1 MKKIFPIIYMIFI
14 IITIPFI
21 IQANPP
27 SSVDETQPKP
37 LILKTL
43 LKEAITRNPKI
54 RAAEKEITASS
65 YRIKPAQ
72 TLPDPMI
79 ELGIKNMG
87 LSEWMIGTDPTSGI
101 GISISQLIPFFGK
114 LRIQGELSR
123 KEFEFK
129 QLKLEE
135 IKQEVFRQVKQY
147 YFDLYY
153 LHKAVY
159 IYQKQKELV
168 EKALTL
174 TETRYSVGR
183 GTQGDIFKAQLE
195 ISRMDEM
202 IIPMTQMIKAKE
214 SSLNLL
220 LDYPPHLPVGI
231 PEQIDFSTFP
241 LSLEQL
247 EETLIMRSPVLK
259 EAEKNTETK
268 EKEIEM
274 AKKNFY
280 PDFRV
285 KAGWE
290 YKGKLTDMYEFMV
303 GMEIP
308 IFAKRK
314 QSLRLKETNAMTEGS
329 YLEKTSIKN
338 ELLMSLND
346 FFIKAKTAENLIR
359 LYKTQIIPQSK
370 LALEASFAAYPVDKT
385 DFMSLLEDI
394 SNQFAAELALF
405 RELNQLWNATANI
418 EAVTTI
424 NIFPN
429 VMDIEEPSNVSHSI
443 STTDETKKE

>member
-1 MKKIFPIIYMIFI
+1 MIFI
-14 IITIPFI
+14 IITIPSKT
-21 IQANPP
+21 QAN
-27 SSVDETQPKP
+27 SSSLDESQPKP
-37 LILKTL
+37 LVLKILI
-43 LKEAITRNPKI
+43 KEAITRNPKI
-54 RAAEKEITASS
+54 KAAEKEITASS

-87 LSEWMIGTDPTSGI
+87 LSQWMIGTDPMSGI
-101 GISISQLIPFFGK
+101 GVSISQLIPFFGK

-123 KEFEFK
+123 KEYEFK

-135 IKQEVFRQVKQY
+135 IKQEVFRQVKQN
-147 YFDLYY
+147 YFDLFY

-168 EKALTL
+168 EKALAL

-183 GTQGDIFKAQLE
+183 GTQADIFKAQLE

-202 IIPMTQMIKAKE
+202 IIPMSQMIKAKE

-220 LDYPPHLPVGI
+220 LDYPPHSPVGI

-241 LSLEQL
+241 LSLDQL
-247 EETLIMRSPVLK
+247 EETLIRLSPVLK

-280 PDFRV
+280 PDFKV

-314 QSLRLKETNAMTEGS
+314 QSLRLKETNVMTES
-329 YLEKTSIKN
+329 SLLEKISIKN
-338 ELLMSLND
+338 ELLMNLND
-346 FFIKAKTAENLIR
+346 FFIKAKTAENLIH
-359 LYKTQIIPQSK
+359 LYKTQIIPQSQ

-385 DFMSLLEDI
+385 DFMSLLDDI
-394 SNQFAAELALF
+394 SIQFAAELALY
-405 RELNQLWNATANI
+405 RELNQLWNATADI
-418 EAVTTI
+418 EAVTAT

-429 VMDIEEPSNVSHSI
+429 LIDTGEAPNDINNFSI
-443 STTDETKKE
+443 SDETKKE